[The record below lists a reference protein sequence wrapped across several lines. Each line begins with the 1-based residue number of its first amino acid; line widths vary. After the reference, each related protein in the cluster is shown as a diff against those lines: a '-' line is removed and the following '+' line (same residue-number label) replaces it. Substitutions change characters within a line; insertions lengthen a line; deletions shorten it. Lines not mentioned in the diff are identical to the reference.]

1 LKNVVS
7 LLFSRFGSK
16 AALSII
22 LDSAVARSDLGSFMA
37 FIEPTPNCRKQA
49 IATRISTMF
58 ETIPALL
65 SVVLQQNA
73 AIPPKAAAMIAV
85 GLGALGTG
93 IAQRSI
99 GASAV
104 GAVAEDDD
112 MFVRALIFTALPETL
127 IIIAFVT
134 IFLS

>member
-1 LKNVVS
+1 MYEIVS
-7 LLFSRFGSK
+7 QLSQFVLQEGSGGSAPLINAQAA
-16 AALSII
+16 AAL
-22 LDSAVARSDLGSFMA
+22 
-37 FIEPTPNCRKQA
+37 
-49 IATRISTMF
+49 
-58 ETIPALL
+58 
-65 SVVLQQNA
+65 
-73 AIPPKAAAMIAV
+73 AV

-112 MFVRALIFTALPETL
+112 MFVPALIFTALPETL

-134 IFLS
+134 IFVAG

>member
-1 LKNVVS
+1 MELADAG
-7 LLFSRFGSK
+7 LY
-16 AALSII
+16 
-22 LDSAVARSDLGSFMA
+22 LG
-37 FIEPTPNCRKQA
+37 ER
-49 IATRISTMF
+49 
-58 ETIPALL
+58 L
-65 SVVLQQNA
+65 VVLQQGGAISGNIEDASA
-73 AIPPKAAAMIAV
+73 AIAV

-134 IFLS
+134 LFLSG

>member
-1 LKNVVS
+1 MIDTIAPVFEVALQEGTSGGNEPAITTEAAKALGPS
-7 LLFSRFGSK
+7 L
-16 AALSII
+16 
-22 LDSAVARSDLGSFMA
+22 
-37 FIEPTPNCRKQA
+37 
-49 IATRISTMF
+49 
-58 ETIPALL
+58 
-65 SVVLQQNA
+65 
-73 AIPPKAAAMIAV
+73 AV

-112 MFVRALIFTALPETL
+112 MFVPALIFTALPETL

-134 IFLS
+134 IFLV

>member
-1 LKNVVS
+1 MIDNLPQ
-7 LLFSRFGSK
+7 L
-16 AALSII
+16 A
-22 LDSAVARSDLGSFMA
+22 D
-37 FIEPTPNCRKQA
+37 
-49 IATRISTMF
+49 
-58 ETIPALL
+58 
-65 SVVLQQNA
+65 VVLQNA
-73 AIPPKAAAMIAV
+73 SSPAITAEGARALGPSLAV

-112 MFVRALIFTALPETL
+112 MLINGLIFTALPETL

-134 IFLS
+134 IFLV